1 MSQEVTE
8 IEPAASW
15 RWVVV
20 GVWNYKAETDGRV
33 SSWRMAKVTVT
44 EKLSYGISLTCSP

>member
-15 RWVVV
+15 EV
-20 GVWNYKAETDGRV
+20 GGGGRWNYKAVTDGRV
-33 SSWRMAKVTVT
+33 TSGRMAKVTVT
-44 EKLSYGISLTCSP
+44 EKLSNGISLACSP